1 MYAANNYRT
10 KSPGNPAAFS
20 NNPFL
25 DDPSNPYT
33 RFPDITASSSLQ
45 SPPQHSQAGYGTGY
59 ADNTQYQ
66 GQQYPY
72 WQQQQQQQQNSG
84 QYPGQAQTQN
94 QSHFAST
101 SYTPQYTNTS
111 HQFMSQPTGAGFQF
125 QPTGVFGQ
133 QASSQQY
140 GYNNDGLYSNQSYPQ
155 QFSPS
160 YLSEFDPYA
169 PKASFSGSSGGNGPR
184 GEQHP
189 RDFLRSHK
197 AELEA
202 WDPYSWKQLINSC
215 EALKD
220 AWMIRKRHAESIVR
234 QYGGGG
240 GSPGFFGSAP
250 QGYGYNNSHI
260 EGWKQNNFSGW
271 FNGVAQIQTHS
282 DTAAASV
289 FQLQEVYSSYRQSG
303 DLASKRRVRQ
313 ATNAALTGLADWP
326 GPLS

>member
-1 MYAANNYRT
+1 MD
-10 KSPGNPAAFS
+10 S
-20 NNPFL
+20 
-25 DDPSNPYT
+25 
-33 RFPDITASSSLQ
+33 
-45 SPPQHSQAGYGTGY
+45 
-59 ADNTQYQ
+59 
-66 GQQYPY
+66 
-72 WQQQQQQQQNSG
+72 
-84 QYPGQAQTQN
+84 
-94 QSHFAST
+94 
-101 SYTPQYTNTS
+101 
-111 HQFMSQPTGAGFQF
+111 QFMSQPTGAGFQF

-169 PKASFSGSSGGNGPR
+169 PKPTSPNRSQLSGSSGGNGPR

-260 EGWKQNNFSGW
+260 EGWKQAMKEAESN
-271 FNGVAQIQTHS
+271 V

-303 DLASKRRVRQ
+303 DLASKRRVRE